1 MEAGGRR
8 RRKQVSASGRGKG
21 QVWVERTCGRVGV
34 ARVLGAGGS
43 EDVLGGRLWTG
54 PGAFWALGGAAGWGS
69 SGRRDGVW
77 TREQS
82 RGKELVQLWLSTPFP
97 WLDPSSRPQSCRG
110 LSVWPPPS
118 LLQLVP
124 GAQRA
129 LGQDPRV
136 GLALDVRGV
145 RLLGGEG
152 DQLVGRESL
161 PLLVFGKDLGFQFLF
176 AFHICEHLSLHLF
189 S

>member
-1 MEAGGRR
+1 MSWEAGCRL
-8 RRKQVSASGRGKG
+8 
-21 QVWVERTCGRVGV
+21 
-34 ARVLGAGGS
+34 VLVHFG
-43 EDVLGGRLWTG
+43 
-54 PGAFWALGGAAGWGS
+54 ALGGAAGCGS
-69 SGRRDGVW
+69 SGWRDGVW

-97 WLDPSSRPQSCRG
+97 WLDPSSWPLSCRG
-110 LSVWPPPS
+110 LSVGPPPS
-118 LLQLVP
+118 LLQLIP

-129 LGQDPRV
+129 LGQDTRV

-161 PLLVFGKDLGFQFLF
+161 LLLVFGKDLGFQFLF
-176 AFHICEHLSLHLF
+176 AFQICEHLIPSSFQLILLSFLAMYHLRIHIATLSVTCCCF
-189 S
+189 D